1 MTGRFVFWSLLVGCI
16 LGAPALA
23 HHSHAMYD
31 YDSYVTLTG
40 TATELHWSNPH
51 VWLYMSVIDEN
62 GETAN
67 WVLEGGAPG
76 VLARQGWSGE
86 APKPGDQITVIA
98 LPLKDGARGGMIR
111 RLTFPDGS
119 EFNYVSP
126 VTGAFE
132 P

>member
-1 MTGRFVFWSLLVGCI
+1 MRRKFFFWFFLIGWAIS
-16 LGAPALA
+16 APVSA

-31 YDSYVTLTG
+31 HEGRLTLSG
-40 TATELHWSNPH
+40 TATELHWGNPH
-51 VWLYMSVIDEN
+51 VWLYMSVTDEN
-62 GETAN
+62 GVVTN

-76 VLARQGWSGE
+76 VLARQGWNGE
-86 APKPGDQITVIA
+86 APIPGDQITVLA
-98 LPLKDGARGGMIR
+98 LPLKDGARGGMLR
-111 RLTFPDGS
+111 RLTFADGS

>member
-1 MTGRFVFWSLLVGCI
+1 MARKFIVGSLLLVWA
-16 LGAPALA
+16 LGVPAAA

-31 YDSYVTLTG
+31 YDGRLTLTG
-40 TATELHWSNPH
+40 TATALHWGNPH
-51 VWLYMSVIDEN
+51 VWLYMSVTDEN
-62 GETAN
+62 GVATN

-76 VLARQGWSGE
+76 VLARQGWNGD
-86 APKPGDQITVIA
+86 APKVGDQITVFA
-98 LPLKDGARGGMIR
+98 LPLRDGAHGGLLR
-111 RLTFPDGS
+111 RLTFADGS